1 MSPHLAD
8 DLYARYPKIFADRH
22 LPANQSCMPRGI
34 ATGDGWFFLIDAL
47 CTVLQW
53 EADHGATPQPVAT
66 QVKEK
71 RGSLRLRLRQPSE
84 RQRGMLALALEV
96 STRLCE
102 IKKKP
107 VDVGQTSSLSARM
120 ADLARP
126 VNPTF
131 SRETC
136 QQLGLAETSL
146 EEFSIAVSSKYTL
159 SFVQVPIGR
168 AELEE
173 YLVLRW
179 RESLTNKPA
188 ARLLKGPQY
197 SWVVAV

>member
-1 MSPHLAD
+1 MNTARRTLEKYENSLESAPRLKPLCAHNWASTVPREAGV
-8 DLYARYPKIFADRH
+8 YAI
-22 LPANQSCMPRGI
+22 
-34 ATGDGWFFLIDAL
+34 W
-47 CTVLQW
+47 
-53 EADHGATPQPVAT
+53 
-66 QVKEK
+66 
-71 RGSLRLRLRQPSE
+71 
-84 RQRGMLALALEV
+84 
-96 STRLCE
+96 

-107 VDVGQTSSLSARM
+107 VYVGQTSSLRARM

-126 VNPTF
+126 VNHTF
-131 SRETC
+131 SRKTC
-136 QQLGLAETSL
+136 EQLGLAETSL

-188 ARLLKGPQY
+188 ARLLKSPQY